1 MQTFFMRRAI
11 ELAEKGRYKTAP
23 NPCVGAVLV
32 HKDTIIAE
40 GYHMEYG
47 KAHAEVE
54 CLANAV
60 KKGIFF
66 QKIKNRSL
74 SFSNPYLQE
83 QVLQFQHIEYE
94 KEINMEECSLYVT
107 LEPCNHFGKTPPCS
121 QAIFEAGIKTVYVG
135 CSDLNANASG
145 GADFL
150 RSKGVNVV
158 TGVCH
163 DECLE
168 LIEDFIV
175 WQKEKRSFCI
185 LKMACTLDGKIG
197 PATGHSHSVSGSES
211 KRVTMK
217 MRKNMALSHSAVMVG
232 GNTFFEDNPKLTV
245 RDMQTE
251 RQPRA
256 FIVSK
261 RLPPL
266 SGGKTGYFCLDQ
278 KKDTVFF
285 TDMKNPELVKQ
296 YAEHGILLECIETS
310 ENKSLNLKK
319 IFELAYQK
327 YYSPY
332 VFSEGG
338 AKLAQSLLKEGLV
351 DILIVY
357 IAPYVLGDDTAKN
370 VFSGNFVQTMQEA
383 YKFKIFKTERIGS
396 DLHVYLK
403 MEKTCSQG

>member
-1 MQTFFMRRAI
+1 
-11 ELAEKGRYKTAP
+11 
-23 NPCVGAVLV
+23 
-32 HKDTIIAE
+32 
-40 GYHMEYG
+40 
-47 KAHAEVE
+47 
-54 CLANAV
+54 
-60 KKGIFF
+60 
-66 QKIKNRSL
+66 
-74 SFSNPYLQE
+74 
-83 QVLQFQHIEYE
+83 
-94 KEINMEECSLYVT
+94 
-107 LEPCNHFGKTPPCS
+107 
-121 QAIFEAGIKTVYVG
+121 
-135 CSDLNANASG
+135 
-145 GADFL
+145 
-150 RSKGVNVV
+150 
-158 TGVCH
+158 
-163 DECLE
+163 
-168 LIEDFIV
+168 
-175 WQKEKRSFCI
+175 
-185 LKMACTLDGKIG
+185 
-197 PATGHSHSVSGSES
+197 
-211 KRVTMK
+211 